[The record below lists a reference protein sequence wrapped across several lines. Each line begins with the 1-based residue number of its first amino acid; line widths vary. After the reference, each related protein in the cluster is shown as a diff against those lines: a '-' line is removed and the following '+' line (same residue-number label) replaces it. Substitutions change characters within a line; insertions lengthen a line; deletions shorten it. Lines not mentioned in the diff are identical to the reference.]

1 MTKTGNQGARVDVYR
16 GGEDTPDNTRDFLG
30 IRNQIT
36 IIRGAIK
43 DRLRWDFVQTGG
55 GRVFFWNQIPLLDI
69 PSTFPNKTTSFNS
82 N

>member
-1 MTKTGNQGARVDVYR
+1 MFTG

-55 GRVFFWNQIPLLDI
+55 GGGFFLEPN
-69 PSTFPNKTTSFNS
+69 STVGYSLHFSQ
-82 N
+82 

>member
-36 IIRGAIK
+36 IIRGVFGNKFHCWIFPPLFPIK
-43 DRLRWDFVQTGG
+43 QH
-55 GRVFFWNQIPLLDI
+55 LL
-69 PSTFPNKTTSFNS
+69 TATNS
-82 N
+82 EILKEMIACLN

>member
-1 MTKTGNQGARVDVYR
+1 MFTG

-55 GRVFFWNQIPLLDI
+55 GTKFHCWIFPPL
-69 PSTFPNKTTSFNS
+69 FPIKQHLLTATNS
-82 N
+82 EILKEMIACLN